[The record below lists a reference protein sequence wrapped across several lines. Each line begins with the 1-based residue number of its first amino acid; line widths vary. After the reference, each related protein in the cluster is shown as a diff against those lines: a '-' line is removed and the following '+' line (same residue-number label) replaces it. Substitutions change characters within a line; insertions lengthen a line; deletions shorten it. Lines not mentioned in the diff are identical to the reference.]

1 MSKKRMAELLIRGC
15 KGLEYPEEMRDIK
28 ESYAALPM
36 SVPLH
41 DLDKKYQP
49 SSAGATCC
57 NATSTAKSKMDGP
70 IF

>member
-36 SVPLH
+36 SAPLH
-41 DLDKKYQP
+41 DFDK
-49 SSAGATCC
+49 S
-57 NATSTAKSKMDGP
+57 
-70 IF
+70 